1 MSAPPHLIQLDVGLL
16 ANFVTLI
23 GADDGACAVVDPAF
37 EVDRVLAEVRRRG
50 WRVVA
55 ILVTPPHEDH
65 IEGVAACAAAAA
77 AAGAGADI
85 PVHVGAAEA
94 AALRRHAPA
103 ARIIEVHG
111 GETIAIGTAEVR
123 ALATPGHTLAGMTW
137 LGDGFACTGDVLFVG
152 SCGRSDLEP
161 GGDPRALWRSL
172 QLLATLPEE
181 TRIYPGHDYGPTPT
195 STIAWELLHNPCFRQ
210 PDEASFTRWQRL
222 REASGS

>member
-1 MSAPPHLIQLDVGLL
+1 MPTLIQLDVGLL

-23 GADDGACAVVDPAF
+23 GSDGACAVVDPAF
-37 EVDRVLAEVRRRG
+37 EVDRVLAEVVRRG

-55 ILVTPPHEDH
+55 ILITHTHEDH
-65 IEGVAACAAAAA
+65 IEGVAACAAA
-77 AAGAGADI
+77 GTDL
-85 PVHVGAAEA
+85 PVYVGAAEA
-94 AALRRHAPA
+94 PALRRHAPA

-111 GETIAIGTAEVR
+111 GETLTIGTTRVR
-123 ALATPGHTLAGMTW
+123 ALATPGHTLAGITW

-172 QLLATLPEE
+172 QQLATLPEE

-195 STIAWELLHNPCFRQ
+195 STIAWELLHNPCFR
-210 PDEASFTRWQRL
+210 PADEATFTRWQHT
-222 REASGS
+222 RESANG